1 MQHKNWGTLENT
13 KKKECQILVRTTNF
27 SMDIIK
33 MFNSPAYQ
41 HYNPD
46 YAYHQ
51 LWAHH
56 HIKYQSRIHL
66 VVHNYCTEH
75 Q

>member
-13 KKKECQILVRTTNF
+13 KKRMSNF
-27 SMDIIK
+27 SQDNKFFNGHNK
-33 MFNSPAYQ
+33 MYNSPAYP

-56 HIKYQSRIHL
+56 HIKYQNRIHL
-66 VVHNYCTEH
+66 VVHNYCTER